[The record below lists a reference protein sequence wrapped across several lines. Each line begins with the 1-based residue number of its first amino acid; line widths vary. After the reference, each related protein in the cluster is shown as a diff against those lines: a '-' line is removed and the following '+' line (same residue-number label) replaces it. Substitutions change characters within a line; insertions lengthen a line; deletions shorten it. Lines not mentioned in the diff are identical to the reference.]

1 MTPIRKLRLFL
12 WGVDPGYF
20 RLKHA
25 LKTVMA
31 ILITLTLSI
40 KEPLFGKLMAGIAC
54 GFSLQGII
62 AKSFALRVIQVIVF
76 DLVYFMVFILG
87 LKVRDSHNMTAL
99 VLIGLG
105 FAVNYCRRFGLQNSM
120 APMMAWILCFFATI
134 LPFDTPDAAWM
145 HLHALIIGLLVAA
158 LVAIFIFPENYPKL
172 YIKNS
177 NRLFK
182 LLARGMREI
191 RYYLVKRDVIQSF
204 EKLSFVR
211 LKHNM
216 NHLLDSNQTIE
227 QSDVFDSY
235 QSTVSEILVHQY
247 AFVSAYTMMVEAYH
261 VIKIYD
267 YQLPRSVRLSLVV
280 INRRLAALFDA
291 VRMRKDF
298 VIRYER
304 VKVSLRQLDE
314 SMSHEL
320 LTEPT
325 LVMALLNLKLTFNL
339 LNQHMAELVRI
350 QDGASQYH

>member
-1 MTPIRKLRLFL
+1 
-12 WGVDPGYF
+12 
-20 RLKHA
+20 
-25 LKTVMA
+25 MA
-31 ILITLTLSI
+31 ILITLALTT

-76 DLVYFMVFILG
+76 DLVYFLAFILG
-87 LKVRDSHNMTAL
+87 LKVRDSQDLTSI
-99 VLIGLG
+99 VLILLG
-105 FAVNYCRRFGLQNSM
+105 FTVNYCRRFGLQNSM

-134 LPFDTPDAAWM
+134 LPFDTPTEAWM

-158 LVAIFIFPENYPKL
+158 LVAIFIFPENYPGL

-182 LLARGMREI
+182 LLSRGMREI
-191 RYYLVKRDVIQSF
+191 RHYLVKRDVIQSF
-204 EKLSFVR
+204 EKLSFVK

-227 QSDVFDSY
+227 QSDVFDGM

-261 VIKIYD
+261 ILKIHD
-267 YQLPRSVRLSLVV
+267 YHLPRSVRLSLIV
-280 INRRLAALFDA
+280 INRRFAVLFDS
-291 VRMRKDF
+291 VRMRRDF
-298 VIRYER
+298 RIELENAQ
-304 VKVSLRQLDE
+304 VSLQQLDE

-339 LNQHMAELVRI
+339 INQHMTELVRT
-350 QDGASQYH
+350 QDGHPQYH